1 MKSVHCTLRIG
12 MWLTG
17 WSGVFCSVGSG
28 SLEGASAAGRRDR
41 EPSVMSVFE
50 MLCRGRKGHDW
61 GFWFY
66 QVFKVF
72 CRRTTWHKSGGIQV
86 KNGVEMIEKTGHLE
100 CPIVRF

>member
-41 EPSVMSVFE
+41 WLPVI
-50 MLCRGRKGHDW
+50 
-61 GFWFY
+61 
-66 QVFKVF
+66 QVFKIDVNVHQIGHWLDLAE
-72 CRRTTWHKSGGIQV
+72 RRLKERPPTDNDV
-86 KNGVEMIEKTGHLE
+86 KMARN
-100 CPIVRF
+100 PAA